1 MAEYLR
7 FVIKTNFIFVEI
19 LLAVLSFDCPPAKR
33 QRGKR
38 AKSTYHLHETH
49 CDKYYKCRRGV
60 DREETCPDGMRF
72 NLKHANFGRKCVLP
86 QEGASC
92 GGLTEFQPAQ
102 PNGPCKRQN
111 GYFVVDGDETCRKYF
126 QCTDGVGISLECPAG
141 TAFAVKNG
149 NCDWPDNVKSC
160 NLEKLYGFKCPDNY
174 QILIL
179 KHGPNVKFAD
189 PNDCRTFFTC
199 GSNAKP
205 RKLGCPLGRVF
216 NGIKQVCDEPED
228 VEGWFNYYKSSEEE
242 FESEYDED
250 EEYDSSEYGYDD
262 DEDYYSEE
270 DEKDEKD
277 KENK

>member
-92 GGLTEFQPAQ
+92 GGLTEFRKMQFYKNYIIFNILQFHTGGHTVARQADRQKVIQRLRNNKDSPAPEAQ
-102 PNGPCKRQN
+102 QDTEDR
-111 GYFVVDGDETCRKYF
+111 R
-126 QCTDGVGISLECPAG
+126 PA
-141 TAFAVKNG
+141 
-149 NCDWPDNVKSC
+149 C
-160 NLEKLYGFKCPDNY
+160 
-174 QILIL
+174 
-179 KHGPNVKFAD
+179 
-189 PNDCRTFFTC
+189 
-199 GSNAKP
+199 
-205 RKLGCPLGRVF
+205 
-216 NGIKQVCDEPED
+216 
-228 VEGWFNYYKSSEEE
+228 
-242 FESEYDED
+242 
-250 EEYDSSEYGYDD
+250 
-262 DEDYYSEE
+262 
-270 DEKDEKD
+270 
-277 KENK
+277 